1 VREPDQWERAGGVSC
16 AVCGRETLRL
26 VVLTNGMTGC
36 PYCLRRA
43 RQKRAKAE
51 ASLGPVA
58 DTVQGG
64 NPKLARRI
72 RRYIRRQVMA

>member
-1 VREPDQWERAGGVSC
+1 MPDQWEKARGVSC
-16 AVCGRETLRL
+16 AACGRDTLLL
-26 VVLTNGMTGC
+26 VTLPNGMTGC

-43 RQKRAKAE
+43 RQKMAKAE

-58 DTVQGG
+58 DTVQDR

-72 RRYIRRQVMA
+72 RRYIRRRVLA